1 MIREWIENDS
11 KNMEVKLKPEYRM
24 ISELHGR
31 IGNWIYRTKKD
42 ANGEPKIF
50 AQYRPK
56 KGGNPDPK
64 WGKLF
69 ED

>member
-1 MIREWIENDS
+1 
-11 KNMEVKLKPEYRM
+11 MEVKLKSEYRM

-56 KGGNPDPK
+56 KGGDPDSK

-69 ED
+69 E

>member
-1 MIREWIENDS
+1 
-11 KNMEVKLKPEYRM
+11 M

-31 IGNWIYRTKKD
+31 IGNWIYRTLKK

-56 KGGNPDPK
+56 KNSNPDPNL
-64 WGKLF
+64 GKLF
-69 ED
+69 EN